1 MKNLCILGCT
11 GSIGCNVVEIVR
23 RFPDRY
29 RAIVLA
35 AGDNVD
41 LLCEQIVLLKPLVVI
56 LRTEAGA
63 LALKKSGFAQGIE
76 ILYGDA
82 GYVAAATHPE
92 VDTVVAAIVGAAG
105 LLPTMAAVDAGK
117 TLALANK
124 ESLVVAGGLL
134 MPLARQRGV
143 DILPVDS
150 EHSAVFQCLSG
161 QRERD
166 VAKLLLTAS
175 GGPFRTRHKSSFKDI
190 RPEDALAHPT
200 WNMGKKISI
209 DSATL
214 MNKGLEVIEAMHL
227 FSVPVEKIDVVVH
240 PQSIVHS
247 MVAFCDGTVMA
258 QMGIPDMKG
267 AIALALSWPDRL
279 PLNLPLPDF
288 SDLDMRMEAPD
299 LERFP
304 CLGLAFDAAREGG
317 IFPAVLNAANEVA
330 VDAFLQGRIPFTRI
344 SELIA
349 ETLMRTENR
358 NVKDLEDLLQADAG
372 ARQTALSLICSF

>member
-11 GSIGCNVVEIVR
+11 GSIGRNVVEIVR

-29 RAIVLA
+29 RALVLA

-41 LLCEQIVLLKPLVVI
+41 LLSEQMALLKPRVVV

-63 LALKKSGFAQGIE
+63 LALQRSGAAHGVE
-76 ILYGDA
+76 VLYGDA
-82 GYVAAATHPE
+82 GYIAAATHTE

-134 MPLARQRGV
+134 MPLARERGV

-150 EHSAVFQCLSG
+150 EHSAVFQCLAG
-161 QRERD
+161 QRGGD

-175 GGPFRTRHKSSFKDI
+175 GGPFRTRHKSSFDDI

-200 WNMGKKISI
+200 WNMGRKISI

-267 AIALALSWPDRL
+267 AIALALSWPERL

-288 SDLDMRMEAPD
+288 SALDMRMEAPD

-317 IFPAVLNAANEVA
+317 VFPAVLNAANEVA
-330 VDAFLQGRIPFTRI
+330 VEAFLQGRIPFPRI
-344 SELIA
+344 SGLIA
-349 ETLMRTENR
+349 ETLMATENHR
-358 NVKDLEDLLQADAG
+358 VKDLEDLLQADAN
-372 ARQTALSLICSF
+372 ARQTALSLIRSV